1 MSFLVSEFFFFQNIY
16 DWITIIG
23 YGKHEISSNKHV
35 VLPKTKFVILDI
47 LLHYL
52 PITATFFCPQ
62 ARVAVKLLQRGS
74 VALFTEV
81 GFLEYFLGYSIVVYL
96 PNQIVVC

>member
-1 MSFLVSEFFFFQNIY
+1 M
-16 DWITIIG
+16 G
-23 YGKHEISSNKHV
+23 YGKQEVSSTKHV
-35 VLPKTKFVILDI
+35 VLLKTKFVVLDI

-52 PITATFFCPQ
+52 PITATSFCPQ
-62 ARVAVKLLQRGS
+62 ARVAVKLLWRGS

-81 GFLEYFLGYSIVVYL
+81 EFLEYSLSYYIVVYL